1 MPELSKPSPII
12 IKRFDTFKLPK
23 VAKTKEG
30 YLRGEVVA
38 SRSGVFEYRNVDG
51 SIRRELRHPDEVFK
65 PNSLDTLKMIPVTD
79 DHPSDFVDSSNA
91 DKLQAGYTG
100 ENWKI
105 DGANII
111 VSLTVTKKDAVHK
124 ITSGKKAALSL
135 GYSTVLIR
143 EDGVYNGE
151 RYDYKQTEIVY
162 NHLALVE
169 EGRAGIVARF
179 RMDGKDID
187 SNIAECHFDHVINN
201 VINNKEVKMSNN
213 ETADKVENNDS
224 VEVLKVRFDATL
236 IEKELLKDRLTQS
249 ELKVDA
255 LEKSLIK
262 ANEDLANEKKK
273 NDPEVRARETM
284 DRVEMLARSAP
295 YIDIEAYIHHDA
307 RDVMIAA
314 INSDRTDSIN
324 FNDKSDE
331 YVKGMFETLI
341 GASYKADKIDTK
353 AVFGVLAQKCDTSR
367 VRTPSSDLFKQL
379 DDRYNNVNI
388 GK

>member
-1 MPELSKPSPII
+1 MSLTQEDNLI

-38 SRSGVFEYRNVDG
+38 SRAGVFEYRNVDG

-65 PNSLDTLKMIPVTD
+65 TDSLDTLKMIPVTD
-79 DHPSDFVDSSNA
+79 DHPDDFVDSSNA

-111 VSLTVTKKDAVHK
+111 VSLTVTKKDAVRK

-143 EDGVYNGE
+143 EDGIYNGE

-169 EGRAGIVARF
+169 EGRAGIAARF
-179 RMDGKDID
+179 RMDGKNID
-187 SNIAECHFDHVINN
+187 SNIAECHFDHLINN

-213 ETADKVENNDS
+213 ETEDKVENNDS
-224 VEVLKVRFDATL
+224 VEVLKVRFDAAL

-255 LEKSLIK
+255 LEKSLTK
-262 ANEDLANEKKK
+262 TNEDLATEKKK

-295 YIDIEAYIHHDA
+295 YIDIEGYIHHDA

-341 GASYKADKIDTK
+341 GASYKADKIDTA
-353 AVFGVLAQKCDTSR
+353 AVFGVLSQKCDTSR
-367 VRTPSSDLFKQL
+367 VRTPSSELFKQL
-379 DDRYNNVNI
+379 DDRYNNVNT